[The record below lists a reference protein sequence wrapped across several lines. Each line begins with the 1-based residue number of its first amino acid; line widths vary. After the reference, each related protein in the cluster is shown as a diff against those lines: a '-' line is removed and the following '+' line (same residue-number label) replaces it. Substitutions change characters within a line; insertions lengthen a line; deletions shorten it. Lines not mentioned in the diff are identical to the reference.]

1 MKLKINFNEVEI
13 VIPAFSFQP
22 PLWLVLFVVSFLSAA
37 AYIFSSTRNI
47 VVAYNDA
54 RAHMNMAR
62 LVFDNLKPGL
72 VQIGSVWLPLDH
84 ILKLV
89 FVWNDTLWQ
98 SGFAGSFWSMVSY
111 ILTSYVVYR
120 LTLLIARDKWAAFL
134 AMILFATNLNVLY
147 MQTTPM
153 TELLLLFFFT
163 AATYFFYLWTKS
175 KKVTSLIFTALFVF
189 LATLTRYDGWFL
201 FLLILSVIVFTNI
214 KEKLKEYRKFSL
226 SSFGKIVSSIFGGK
240 TLFFAT
246 LGGFGIALWLIWN
259 LLIYGDALYFALG
272 PYSAKVQQN
281 KIAQA
286 GSLLTK
292 NNFPLSLKAYWLAMV
307 DNIGLTLMILAIAG
321 LANYIYKNKFSN
333 QAQAL
338 YTLLSPLFFHVL
350 SLYIGFSIL
359 VVPELGTS
367 FTSGAR
373 ASWFNVRYG
382 LMIIPAVAVFSGYLV
397 RKNIRLKILIIFLI
411 LLQGYLFWS
420 QKNII
425 TITDGVIGT
434 SSLDVVDVRD
444 WLVQNAK
451 EKDGLILTSISYNNA
466 LAFST
471 GMHLKRFIHEGTGK
485 YWKESLDN
493 PSKYAKWIVMANGDV
508 GDQVYDELVK
518 KKNPYFIHDYELKMR
533 GKHTDIYG
541 KKDSRLASKN
551 TQNVQGLYV
560 KIGEMERFIGVN
572 SYDLVYLDEK
582 EMEEIVRLAKDNGV
596 KVIRFWGFGEG
607 IPTGFQPDAG
617 KFNDETFDKLAYVL
631 AVLDV
636 YDIKAIVTLGNYW
649 KDYGGVP
656 MYLQWDGLPNQTPE
670 DWDKFFT
677 NKFVKLRYRTFIEK
691 ILNYES
697 KYSGKKLKD
706 DPAVL
711 AWELMNEPRS
721 STAEKSGVVLE
732 WLTEMAKLVKSI
744 DKNHLVLAGTE
755 GFTELYNA
763 GGYGPSFEQVAAL
776 PEIDA
781 ATAHYYS
788 EWNSKNIDLTDLIV
802 DWANQAQIVG
812 KPFIFEEIGFDKR
825 SEENDGVD
833 RSVSYENMFKF
844 VRELNESDQLD
855 VDGLLLWN
863 WALKLDENYGISPT
877 NPKDRDILKSI
888 QFFSF
893 TL

>member
-1 MKLKINFNEVEI
+1 MITNRNLQKIKGTI
-13 VIPAFSFQP
+13 LLFS
-22 PLWLVLFVVSFLSAA
+22 
-37 AYIFSSTRNI
+37 
-47 VVAYNDA
+47 VVACFGFGLWTLYLTVIFGDPLFWMKYYA
-54 RAHMNMAR
+54 IPSVETTSVGQTVEEYSQAKPFFVAVWQYFKSVTWMAGIIPMIYAVIGVVVLSIR
-62 LVFDNLKPGL
+62 MIRKWSWDILPLFLPASIFLFMVLTLQRNTPL
-72 VQIGSVWLPLDH
+72 VQPDLS
-84 ILKLV
+84 
-89 FVWNDTLWQ
+89 
-98 SGFAGSFWSMVSY
+98 
-111 ILTSYVVYR
+111 
-120 LTLLIARDKWAAFL
+120 L
-134 AMILFATNLNVLY
+134 AN
-147 MQTTPM
+147 
-153 TELLLLFFFT
+153 
-163 AATYFFYLWTKS
+163 
-175 KKVTSLIFTALFVF
+175 
-189 LATLTRYDGWFL
+189 
-201 FLLILSVIVFTNI
+201 ILSSETSKQTGFNI
-214 KEKLKEYRKFSL
+214 
-226 SSFGKIVSSIFGGK
+226 
-240 TLFFAT
+240 
-246 LGGFGIALWLIWN
+246 
-259 LLIYGDALYFALG
+259 
-272 PYSAKVQQN
+272 
-281 KIAQA
+281 
-286 GSLLTK
+286 
-292 NNFPLSLKAYWLAMV
+292 
-307 DNIGLTLMILAIAG
+307 
-321 LANYIYKNKFSN
+321 
-333 QAQAL
+333 
-338 YTLLSPLFFHVL
+338 
-350 SLYIGFSIL
+350 
-359 VVPELGTS
+359 
-367 FTSGAR
+367 
-373 ASWFNVRYG
+373 RYG
-382 LMIIPAVAVFSGYLV
+382 LMVFPWIVLLSTFAFDMKSFYF
-397 RKNIRLKILIIFLI
+397 RFILFLI
-411 LLQGYLFWS
+411 FFIQLLSYVYPKYSVIYQIPQSIRYGKPYTDIVEYMK
-420 QKNII
+420 KNY
-425 TITDGVIGT
+425 D
-434 SSLDVVDVRD
+434 S
-444 WLVQNAK
+444 
-451 EKDGLILTSISYNNA
+451 GLILVSASGFEDQMFQMGFDYKTY
-466 LAFST
+466 
-471 GMHLKRFIHEGTGK
+471 IHEGAGL
-485 YWKESLDN
+485 YWKESLDHPARYAAWIITDFN
-493 PSKYAKWIVMANGDV
+493 HPTDMLARELKNKPYWSWFYSLVYDSPSAKIYKIKDKPDLEIAGSNIYTAPSKKPSQFVVPKGH
-508 GDQVYDELVK
+508 EL
-518 KKNPYFIHDYELKMR
+518 I
-533 GKHTDIYG
+533 
-541 KKDSRLASKN
+541 
-551 TQNVQGLYV
+551 NVD
-560 KIGEMERFIGVN
+560 KTFRFIGVN
-572 SYDLVYLDEK
+572 SHDLVYLPEK
-582 EMEEIVRLAKDNGV
+582 EMEEIVRLAKENGV

-607 IPTGFQPDAG
+607 IANGFQPDAG